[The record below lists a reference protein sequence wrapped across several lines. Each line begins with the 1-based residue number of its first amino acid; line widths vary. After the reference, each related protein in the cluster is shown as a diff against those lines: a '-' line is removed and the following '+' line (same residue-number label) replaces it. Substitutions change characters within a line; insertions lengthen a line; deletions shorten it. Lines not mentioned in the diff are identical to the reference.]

1 MSGSAARRYLITEQT
16 QEYLAGTSASAIL
29 NNLSAGAFG
38 EVGDEH
44 AAAPI
49 ESRPRKPVM
58 DDTELPELPSERLL
72 KPEQVEAQLV
82 RMGMNG
88 QQYAG
93 LLDPEAVSNVIPF
106 PGMQAQPQDQGPY
119 GKNLAVEMDSGKL
132 TDLGNRVRSTYAIDE
147 YSRSEWLRGYDKALE
162 LVDYQSKV
170 KNYPIEGAANIKYPL
185 LIMAS
190 LQFAAR
196 AYPAIVRPGNMVR
209 MKVEGF
215 EPEMPDP
222 RQMDPAKAATPDG
235 QREIKLMILKSQKS
249 ERASRVSRY
258 LSWQLRS
265 QIREWE
271 EETDR
276 LLHTLPLVGCAFRKT
291 YQSAGGRKRSMLVSA
306 KDIVIKMDARSVE
319 EAPRITQKFNLYPY
333 ELQTKI
339 RAGDYLDIRE
349 ELNLDFSNDEDNQ
362 KPIAFI
368 EQHCRYDLDGDGYDE
383 PVVITV
389 HQDSGTVARIEV
401 NYDEADIRRTQD
413 GTIIEI
419 VPTQIFT
426 KYDFLPNPL
435 GGIYGV
441 GFGHVLR
448 DITDSIN
455 TTLNQIFDAAHLQN
469 SAGGFIAKGLRF
481 GRGEQGE
488 QLHVAQNRYHY
499 VNSAGPD
506 LRTQIVNF
514 EHKGPSPTLFQVLG
528 LLIEAGKD
536 IAAIK
541 DILTG
546 DTAGASNLPVG
557 TTLALIE
564 QGMQVFTA
572 IYKRIFRAMSREFG
586 VLYQINSKYLDI
598 NEYMVVTDDP
608 RASEEDFTP
617 GDHDLTPVSDPN
629 VVTDMQKL
637 GRAQYLQQF
646 LQDPLLSRRAIYKR
660 IFDAASIE
668 DPEELFAPPDE
679 VQEQLAMLQL
689 QRTIAENENIVADTG
704 LKKAQSVK
712 NLSDASS
719 ARVDA
724 AYKDREAD
732 QKDREIDVKE
742 QQAKKA
748 ANGKGNSAR

>member
-1 MSGSAARRYLITEQT
+1 MSGSAARRYLTNEQT
-16 QEYLAGTSASAIL
+16 SEFLSGASASGIL
-29 NNLSAGAFG
+29 ANLSAGAFG
-38 EVGDEH
+38 DVGDPHE
-44 AAAPI
+44 AAPI
-49 ESRPRKPVM
+49 ESRPRRVDLP
-58 DDTELPELPSERLL
+58 EEQLPELPSERAVTQ
-72 KPEQVEAQLV
+72 EMMDIQLA
-82 RMGMNG
+82 RMGMTG
-88 QQYAG
+88 QQFSG
-93 LLDPEAVSNVIPF
+93 LLDPQAVNNVIPF
-106 PGMQAQPQDQGPY
+106 PGVQRQQNPSVY

-132 TDLGNRVRSTYAIDE
+132 TDIGNRVRQTTMIDE
-147 YSRSEWLRGYDKALE
+147 YSRAEWLKGYDKALE
-162 LVDYQSKV
+162 LVDYQSKI

-215 EPEMPDP
+215 EPDMPDP

-235 QREIKLMILKSQKS
+235 QREIKLMLLKSQKS

-258 LSWQLRS
+258 MSWQLRS
-265 QIREWE
+265 HIREWE

-276 LLHTLPLVGCAFRKT
+276 LLHVLPLVGCAFRKT
-291 YQSAGGRKRSMLVSA
+291 YNSASGRKRSILVSA
-306 KDIVIKMDARSVE
+306 RNIVVKMDARSIE
-319 EAPRITQKFNLYPY
+319 EAPRITQKFDLYPH

-339 RAGDYLDIRE
+339 RAEEYLDIRE
-349 ELNLDFSNDEDNQ
+349 ELNLDFTNDEDNQ
-362 KPIAFI
+362 KPIAFL

-383 PVVITV
+383 PVVVTV
-389 HQDSGTVARIEV
+389 HEDSGTVARIEV
-401 NYDEADIRRTQD
+401 NYDEVDVRRAKD

-419 VPTQIFT
+419 IPTQIFT

-441 GFGHVLR
+441 GFGHILR

-469 SAGGFIAKGLRF
+469 SSGGFIAKGLRF

-488 QLHVAQNRYHY
+488 QLHVNQNRYHY
-499 VNSAGPD
+499 VNSTGAD
-506 LRTQIVNF
+506 LRTQIVPFNH
-514 EHKGPSPTLFQVLG
+514 EGPSPVLFQVLG

-546 DTAGASNLPVG
+546 DTAGTSNLPVG

-572 IYKRIFRAMSREFG
+572 IYKRVFRAMSREFN
-586 VLYQINSKYLDI
+586 VLYQLNGKDLDI
-598 NEYMVVTDDP
+598 NEYMLATDDP
-608 RASEEDFTP
+608 RASPDDFET

-646 LQDPLLSRRAIYKR
+646 LNDPMLSRRAIYKR
-660 IFDAASIE
+660 LFEAASIE
-668 DPEELFAPPDE
+668 DPEELYAPPDE
-679 VQEQLAMLQL
+679 IQEQLAILQL
-689 QRTIAENENIVADTG
+689 QTAVAQKDNVVADTR
-704 LKKAQSVK
+704 LKEAGAVKA
-712 NLSDASS
+712 LSDASET
-719 ARVDA
+719 RVNV

-742 QQAKKA
+742 EQAKRAK
-748 ANGKGNSAR
+748 NGNSTRK